1 MIIASNFQNAFFVAL
16 FALLG
21 VVLIGSLL
29 TALHLN
35 RWHPN
40 LISAVIGA
48 MLGFALIEAV
58 PLLT

>member
-1 MIIASNFQNAFFVAL
+1 MVIVSNFQNAFFVAI

-29 TALHLN
+29 TTLHLN
-35 RWHPN
+35 QWHPN

-48 MLGFALIEAV
+48 LLGFALIEAV